1 VCNLRLRH
9 PLSAITLA
17 LALAASLMSAAY
29 AQSVAYSGSFGN
41 KALLVVNGGAPRAI
55 APGETHYGV
64 KLISANSDQATV
76 EIKGKRL
83 TVALG
88 GAPSSV
94 GGAGSKP
101 TTVLKTDSSGHF
113 VTTAQVNGTG
123 VKFLVDTG
131 ATLVVLSREDADRAK
146 IGYKDAPVGLMQT
159 ANGPVQAWRVKID
172 RLQVGEIE
180 INNVDAVVNAA
191 PLPFGLLGMSFLNRT
206 EMRRSGEEMTLIKR
220 F

>member
-1 VCNLRLRH
+1 MKRH
-9 PLSAITLA
+9 PLAFAVLTATLA
-17 LALAASLMSAAY
+17 STAL
-29 AQSVAYSGSFGN
+29 AQSVAYTGSFGN

-55 APGETHYGV
+55 APGETHDGV

-94 GGAGSKP
+94 GGAGERQ

-123 VKFLVDTG
+123 IRFLVDTG
-131 ATLVVLSREDADRAK
+131 ATLVVLSREDADRAR
-146 IGYKDAPVGLMQT
+146 IAYKDAPVGVMQT

-172 RLQVGEIE
+172 RLRVGEIE
-180 INNVDAVVNAA
+180 INNVDAVVNAT
-191 PLPFGLLGMSFLNRT
+191 PLPFGLLGMSFLSRT
-206 EMRRSGEEMTLIKR
+206 EMKRNGEEMTLIKR